1 MSTDTRVCYSAI
13 VDGTPGTI
21 EVELDSR
28 HRLPMGRVVSAG
40 QHRFRV
46 TPLAGGDFLVSP
58 VVSVSERELAVLR
71 SPERLASLQEGLDQ
85 AAKGDVVR
93 YGAGHFTKLAE
104 EIGPDDE
111 D

>member
-1 MSTDTRVCYSAI
+1 MQFRYCDSMSEAQ
-13 VDGTPGTI
+13 GMI

-28 HRLPMGRVVSAG
+28 HRLPMAKVVDAG

-46 TPLAGGDFLVSP
+46 TRLPGGDFLLSP

-71 SPERLASLQEGLDQ
+71 SPETLASLREGLDQ

-93 YGAGHFTKLAE
+93 HGPGHFTKLAE
-104 EIGPDDE
+104 ELGREDE
-111 D
+111 R